1 MHSVVNYGH
10 SKENKPTGTS
20 PQGQKEGN
28 MNKNMNELINLVEAK
43 GFTIKESGST
53 ISFWAQKGN
62 LTIEVGIFQ
71 TYRSKVDRL
80 TLNTYFTDEEG
91 CHGYYNP
98 TFYVEGTIAKIDNS
112 KDYTPTPEA
121 LAKLIDEVEYMQTNS
136 IKCYKKGA

>member
-1 MHSVVNYGH
+1 MIDYVH
-10 SKENKPTGTS
+10 SKQQAARHTRKENI
-20 PQGQKEGN
+20 
-28 MNKNMNELINLVEAK
+28 MNKNLNELINLVEAK

-62 LTIEVGIFQ
+62 LTIEVGVFQ

-80 TLNTYFTDEEG
+80 TLDTYYTDEEG

-98 TFYVEGTIAKIDNS
+98 TFYIEGMLPKVDTS

>member
-1 MHSVVNYGH
+1 
-10 SKENKPTGTS
+10 
-20 PQGQKEGN
+20 

-62 LTIEVGIFQ
+62 LTIEVGVFQ

-98 TFYVEGTIAKIDNS
+98 TFYVEGTIAKFV
-112 KDYTPTPEA
+112 PR
-121 LAKLIDEVEYMQTNS
+121 MR
-136 IKCYKKGA
+136 G